1 MLRLRPIWTR
11 AGGLLS
17 RKLQAGWEAGIPTA
31 GRLVRSSACC
41 RKHAPILV
49 PHAPRAAPL
58 DLLTHQHHPFVL
70 LICKVSR
77 HHNWAF
83 GSHFPEKSLTFFV
96 LDGSDEYRSVANFP
110 RGANYRSDSAPIF
123 IPQLRRIPSTNHSRR
138 QRSL

>member
-49 PHAPRAAPL
+49 PHAPRAAAL

-77 HHNWAF
+77 HHNRAF

-110 RGANYRSDSAPIF
+110 RGANYCLDSAPIF
-123 IPQLRRIPSTNHSRR
+123 IPQLRGIPSTNHSRG

>member
-1 MLRLRPIWTR
+1 MLRLCPIWTR

-58 DLLTHQHHPFVL
+58 DLLTHQHHPFV
-70 LICKVSR
+70 SR
-77 HHNWAF
+77 HHNRAF
-83 GSHFPEKSLTFFV
+83 DSHFPEKSLTFFV

-110 RGANYRSDSAPIF
+110 RGANYCFDSAPIF
-123 IPQLRRIPSTNHSRR
+123 IPQLRGIPSTNHSRG